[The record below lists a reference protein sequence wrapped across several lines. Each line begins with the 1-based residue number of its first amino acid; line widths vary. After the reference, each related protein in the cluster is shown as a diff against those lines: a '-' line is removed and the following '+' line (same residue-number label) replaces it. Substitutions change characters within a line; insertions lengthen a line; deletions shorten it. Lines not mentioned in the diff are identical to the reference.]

1 MDWQCNLRIVLKH
14 EWIAYVLDMSLPPL
28 NPLPLD
34 ATTDEV
40 ELFNKH
46 HTDNDTVVCI
56 ILTSMSSEL
65 QKQHEYMNAYDIMV
79 HLQDLFG
86 ARSRSKK
93 YEISKELFTCRM
105 AKGTLVIALV
115 LKMIGYI
122 EKLNQLNC
130 VMDH

>member
-1 MDWQCNLRIVLKH
+1 
-14 EWIAYVLDMSLPPL
+14 MSLPPL

-79 HLQDLFG
+79 HLQELFG